1 MRKII
6 SILTL
11 SYIKFTSLQQLSDH
25 LTIYSL
31 VLSYFIL
38 SLLFPSFWEDDA
50 DRARLQSPSD
60 FLAY

>member
-31 VLSYFIL
+31 VYFIL